1 MYDNHAANVT
11 KKTVQ
16 RKGLNGKT
24 HERKKITI
32 PDTKVQKKRRTRKSA
47 PHGILQKN
55 DSGCKFN
62 KLFGLIALRS
72 AFSLRLNALD
82 YRLNM

>member
-16 RKGLNGKT
+16 CKRPNGKT

-32 PDTKVQKKRRTRKSA
+32 PNTKIQKKTHS
-47 PHGILQKN
+47 QKCASWN
-55 DSGCKFN
+55 ITKE
-62 KLFGLIALRS
+62 R
-72 AFSLRLNALD
+72 
-82 YRLNM
+82 